1 MSRILGIDVG
11 ERRLGL
17 ALSDETS
24 TLASPYGVYE
34 RSSLEADLA
43 YLKKLITSQKISE
56 IVLGL
61 PINMDGSLGPKA
73 QEILEFKKTLEEHLT
88 IAVELFDER
97 LTTAEAERV
106 LLSAD
111 VSRRKRKSVRD
122 ALAAVLILQGYL
134 QKKSLESQMSK
145 SQDL

>member
-1 MSRILGIDVG
+1 MGK
-11 ERRLGL
+11 RRLGL
-17 ALSDETS
+17 ALSDETQ

-43 YLKKLITSQKISE
+43 YLKELITSQKVSE
-56 IVLGL
+56 IVLGF
-61 PINMDGSLGPKA
+61 PINMNGSLGPQA
-73 QEILEFKKTLEEHLT
+73 QEVLEFKETLEERLK
-88 IAVELFDER
+88 IAVALFDER

-111 VSRRKRKSVRD
+111 VSRRQRKRVQD

-134 QKKSLESQMSK
+134 ESRRAI
-145 SQDL
+145 